1 MKLQVPAANLA
12 STRDE
17 KIAWHSN
24 PRQAKQIH
32 FTSCPLVF
40 CTTITLHEKTS
51 PLFWNLGVP
60 IHDSNVAWV
69 RMVVVA
75 FGKTK
80 LARGWPL
87 CLSPGRH
94 SSPADKEGA
103 DRISCWGKLV
113 YSHYRGTPP
122 LHGHTH
128 ARVPGKVH
136 VFHSYAE
143 TSTSITEHKDGLE
156 RLHYLN

>member
-1 MKLQVPAANLA
+1 MKLQVPAVNLA
-12 STRDE
+12 SIRDE
-17 KIAWHSN
+17 KIARHN
-24 PRQAKQIH
+24 DPRQAKQIS

-40 CTTITLHEKTS
+40 CKAITLHEKTS
-51 PLFWNLGVP
+51 PLFWNLGAP
-60 IHDSNVAWV
+60 IHDSNVASV
-69 RMVVVA
+69 RMVAVA
-75 FGKTK
+75 FGKK
-80 LARGWPL
+80 ELAGGWPL
-87 CLSPGRH
+87 CLFPGRR

-103 DRISCWGKLV
+103 GRISCRGKLV

-136 VFHSYAE
+136 VFHSYAD
-143 TSTSITEHKDGLE
+143 TSTSITEHKHGLE